1 MNLPDEHPML
11 TERAAAE
18 YLGLKNHNT
27 LAVWRTTKRYD
38 LTYVKVGRLV
48 RYRKEDLDAFLE
60 RRKVTLQALPTK
72 KRASAAA

>member
-1 MNLPDEHPML
+1 MNSLDEHPML
-11 TERAAAE
+11 TEKAAAV

-38 LTYVKVGRLV
+38 LAYVKVGRLV

-60 RRKVTLQALPTK
+60 RRKVNLQPWPSTRRRCPT
-72 KRASAAA
+72 